1 MTLPSMSF
9 LEKQKRAQEKRLM
22 ILHFLATGEV
32 YTSLTIASRVMS
44 CSISSAERTLNSLV
58 REGAIKFEQHLVQSR
73 KTKIFGISPH
83 GLALAGE
90 FESASFELGRT
101 NPSYIYHHLLTQQAR
116 LQAELAGWDGWQPGK
131 ILYKQNLLKVPD
143 ALCVSL
149 AGKRV
154 AVEIERHVKTRKR
167 YEEIISAHLQAMSK
181 KDWDEVHYLTTSA
194 LLIPLQ
200 KIFAHLVSIP
210 VKGERV
216 PVEEKHRARFKF
228 FVLDDWPLSTEQEGN
243 NATR

>member
-1 MTLPSMSF
+1 MSYV
-9 LEKQKRAQEKRLM
+9 EKQARAAEKRLA
-22 ILHFLATGEV
+22 ILRFLSDGEV
-32 YTSLTIASRVMS
+32 YTNLVLASKVMR
-44 CSISSAERTLNSLV
+44 CSRSSAERTLNSLICDDALKA
-58 REGAIKFEQHLVQSR
+58 ESHIIQSR
-73 KTKIFGISPH
+73 KHRIYGITPH
-83 GLALAGE
+83 GLAIAGE
-90 FESASFELGRT
+90 FDRAYFQPGRT
-101 NPSYIYHHLLTQQAR
+101 NPSYILHQLQTQQAR
-116 LQAELAGWDGWQPGK
+116 LQAESAGWDGWQPGK
-131 ILYKQNLLKVPD
+131 TLYKQNLLKVPD

-200 KIFAHLVSIP
+200 KIFARLGSIP

-216 PVEEKHRARFKF
+216 ELEAKHRARFHF
-228 FVLDDWPLSTEQEGN
+228 YDLDEWPVSSAQEKN